1 MSANSY
7 PVSVTAKV
15 LNTTEFTIRRLIKSK
30 QLRAV
35 RIGGQWRILAED
47 LESYLNAAANR
58 PRFQSEVVGAKSV
71 PVYA

>member
-1 MSANSY
+1 MSTSSY
-7 PVSVTAKV
+7 PVSVTAKA

-47 LESYLNAAANR
+47 LEAYLNAVANR
-58 PRFQSEVVGAKSV
+58 PRSERQAGAAEL